1 VISEENAAAEAA
13 AREAAR
19 ERDSGIAILAAAMAL
34 PGVAF
39 AENAP
44 EQGLIGFKYLYYKDY
59 QPGLDRIRVSSPS
72 LYVLTPLGRE
82 WSLEGSVVRDA
93 VSGPSP
99 RYHSAVSSASRMQDE
114 RHAGDL
120 RLTRYFRR
128 AAVGVGFAYSTE
140 DDYESRALSFDVR
153 MSSDDNNTSIVFGA
167 GYSDDTIKPND
178 TGGGSVTS
186 DQPKKVNDFM
196 VGLTQVLTPTDIVQ
210 ANLTHAR
217 ARGFLSDPYK
227 FLDNRPRERNQTA
240 LLGRWNHYVVAA
252 GATLR
257 SSYRYYTDTFQVKAH
272 TFGLEWVQPVRGLT
286 VTPSVRYHTQ
296 SSADFYVDPIPGS
309 AFPPVVSLRPP
320 YYSADHRLSAFGAV
334 TAGIKLAWPI
344 NKDWS
349 VDAKFDYYEQRG
361 DWRLG
366 GNGSP
371 GLDPFKAQFYQ
382 VGVYRR
388 F

>member
-1 VISEENAAAEAA
+1 VIIEKNAAAQAA
-13 AREAAR
+13 TREPARDT
-19 ERDSGIAILAAAMAL
+19 DSGIAILAAAMAL

-39 AENAP
+39 AETAP
-44 EQGLIGFKYLYYKDY
+44 EQGLIGLKYLYYKDY
-59 QPGLDRIRVSSPS
+59 QPGLDRIEVSSPS
-72 LYVLTPLGRE
+72 LYVLTPLGRQ
-82 WSLEGSVVRDA
+82 WSLEGSLVRDA

-99 RYHSAVSSASRMQDE
+99 RFHSAISSASRMEDE

-128 AAVGVGFAYSTE
+128 AAVGLGVAYSTE

-153 MSSDDNNTSIVFGA
+153 MSSDDNNTAIVFGA

-186 DQPKKVNDFM
+186 DESKKVNDFI
-196 VGLTQVLTPTDIVQ
+196 VGLTQVVTPRDIVQ
-210 ANLTHAR
+210 ANLTYSR
-217 ARGFLSDPYK
+217 GRGFFSDPYK

-240 LLGRWNHYVVAA
+240 LLGRWNHYFAA
-252 GATLR
+252 PGATLR
-257 SSYRYYTDTFQVKAH
+257 SSYRYYSDTFEVKAH
-272 TFGLEWVQPVRGLT
+272 TFGFEWVQPVRALT
-286 VTPSVRYHTQ
+286 VTPSLRYHTQ
-296 SSADFYVDPIPGS
+296 SSANFYVDPIPGS

-334 TAGIKLAWPI
+334 TAGIKLAWGI
-344 NKDWS
+344 GKDWAI
-349 VDAKFDYYEQRG
+349 DAKFDYYEQRG

-366 GNGSP
+366 GTGSP

-382 VGVYRR
+382 VGIYRR

>member
-1 VISEENAAAEAA
+1 MSENEDAAGQAGGRAP
-13 AREAAR
+13 ARD
-19 ERDSGIAILAAAMAL
+19 RDSGIAIIAAAMAL
-34 PGVAF
+34 PGVAL

-59 QPGLDRIRVSSPS
+59 QPGLDRVHVSSPS
-72 LYVLTPLGRE
+72 LYVLTPLGRQ
-82 WSLEGSVVRDA
+82 WSLEGSIVRDA

-99 RYHSAVSSASRMQDE
+99 RYHSSISSASPMQDE

-120 RLTRYFRR
+120 RITRYFRR
-128 AAVGVGFAYSTE
+128 AAVGLGAALSRE
-140 DDYESRALSFDVR
+140 DDYESNAVSFDVR
-153 MSSDDNNTSIVFGA
+153 LSSDDNNTSIVVGA
-167 GYSDDTIKPND
+167 GYSDDTIKPNES
-178 TGGGSVTS
+178 GGGSVTS
-186 DQPKKVNDFM
+186 DEKKRVNDFI
-196 VGLTQVLTPTDIVQ
+196 VGLTQVVTPRDIVQ
-210 ANLTHAR
+210 ANLTYSR
-217 ARGFLSDPYK
+217 GRGFFSDPYK

-240 LLGRWNHYVVAA
+240 LLGRWNHFFVGP

-257 SSYRYYTDTFQVKAH
+257 SSYRYYSDSYQVKAH
-272 TFGLEWVQPVRGLT
+272 TVGIEWVQPVRQFT
-286 VTPSVRYHTQ
+286 VTPNLRYHTQ
-296 SSADFYVDPIPGS
+296 SSADFYVDPIPGNP
-309 AFPPVVSLRPP
+309 FPPVVSLRPP

-334 TAGIKLAWPI
+334 TAGLKVAYAI

-361 DWRLG
+361 DWRIG

-382 VGVYRR
+382 VGIYRR

>member
-1 VISEENAAAEAA
+1 MIENDNAAGQAGERAP
-13 AREAAR
+13 ARD
-19 ERDSGIAILAAAMAL
+19 RDSGMAIIAAAMAL
-34 PGVAF
+34 PGVAL

-59 QPGLDRIRVSSPS
+59 QPGLDRVHVSSPS
-72 LYVLTPLGRE
+72 LYVLTPLGRQ

-99 RYHSAVSSASRMQDE
+99 RYHSSISSASPMQDE

-120 RLTRYFRR
+120 RITRYFRR
-128 AAVGVGFAYSTE
+128 AAVGFGAALSRE
-140 DDYESRALSFDVR
+140 DDYESNAVSFDVR
-153 MSSDDNNTSIVFGA
+153 LSSDDNNTSIVVGA
-167 GYSDDTIKPND
+167 GYSDDTIKPNES
-178 TGGGSVTS
+178 GGGSVTS
-186 DQPKKVNDFM
+186 DEKKRVNDFI
-196 VGLTQVLTPTDIVQ
+196 VGLTQVVTPRDIVQ
-210 ANLTHAR
+210 ANLTYSR
-217 ARGFLSDPYK
+217 GRGFFSDPYK

-240 LLGRWNHYVVAA
+240 LLGRWNHFFVGP

-257 SSYRYYTDTFQVKAH
+257 SSYRYYSDSYQVRAH
-272 TFGLEWVQPVRGLT
+272 TVGIEWVQPLRQLT
-286 VTPSVRYHTQ
+286 VTPNLRYHTQ
-296 SSADFYVDPIPGS
+296 SSADFYVDPIPGNP
-309 AFPPVVSLRPP
+309 FPPVVSLRPP

-334 TAGIKLAWPI
+334 TAGLKVAYAI

-361 DWRLG
+361 DWRIG

-382 VGVYRR
+382 VGIYRR

>member
-1 VISEENAAAEAA
+1 MIIEKNAAARAA
-13 AREAAR
+13 KRAPARDTE
-19 ERDSGIAILAAAMAL
+19 SGIAILAAAMAL

-59 QPGLDRIRVSSPS
+59 QPGLDRIEVSSPS
-72 LYVLTPLGRE
+72 LYMLTPLGRE
-82 WSLEGSVVRDA
+82 WSLEGSIVRDA

-99 RYHSAVSSASRMQDE
+99 RYHSSISSASRMQDE

-128 AAVGVGFAYSTE
+128 AAVGFGLAYSTE

-153 MSSDDNNTSIVFGA
+153 MSSDDNNTAIVLGA

-186 DQPKKVNDFM
+186 DEKKKVNDFI
-196 VGLTQVLTPTDIVQ
+196 VGLTQVVTPRDIVQ
-210 ANLTHAR
+210 ANLTYSR
-217 ARGFLSDPYK
+217 GRGFFSDPYK

-240 LLGRWNHYVVAA
+240 LLGRWNHHFAGP

-257 SSYRYYTDTFQVKAH
+257 SSYRYYSDTFEVKAH
-272 TFGLEWVQPVRGLT
+272 TFGVEWVQPLRALT
-286 VTPSVRYHTQ
+286 VTPGVRYHTQ
-296 SSADFYVDPIPGS
+296 SAASFYVDPIPGS

-334 TAGIKLAWPI
+334 TAGLKLAWAI
-344 NKDWS
+344 NKDWT

-361 DWRLG
+361 EWRLG
-366 GNGSP
+366 GTGSP